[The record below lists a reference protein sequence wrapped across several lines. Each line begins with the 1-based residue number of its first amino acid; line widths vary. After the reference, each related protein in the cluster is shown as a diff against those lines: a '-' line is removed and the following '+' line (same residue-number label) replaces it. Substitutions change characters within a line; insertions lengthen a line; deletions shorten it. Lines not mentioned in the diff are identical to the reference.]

1 MKLPEVVLVTPS
13 TTEEFLDSL
22 QDEGGLNGY
31 PLRLEL
37 VQSPTGGL
45 EPSGRRG
52 SCLIPGKLLRG

>member
-1 MKLPEVVLVTPS
+1 MKLPEIVLVTPS
-13 TTEEFLDSL
+13 TTKEFLDSL
-22 QDEGGLNGY
+22 ESEGSLDGY

-52 SCLIPGKLLRG
+52 SCLIPGNLLRR

>member
-1 MKLPEVVLVTPS
+1 MKLPEVVWVTPS
-13 TTEEFLDSL
+13 TTKEFLDSL
-22 QDEGGLNGY
+22 QGEGSLDGY

-52 SCLIPGKLLRG
+52 SCLIPGRLLKK

>member
-1 MKLPEVVLVTPS
+1 MKLPEKVWVTPY
-13 TTEEFLDSL
+13 TTTEFLDSL
-22 QDEGGLNGY
+22 EGEGSLNGY

-52 SCLIPGKLLRG
+52 SNLIPGNLLRG